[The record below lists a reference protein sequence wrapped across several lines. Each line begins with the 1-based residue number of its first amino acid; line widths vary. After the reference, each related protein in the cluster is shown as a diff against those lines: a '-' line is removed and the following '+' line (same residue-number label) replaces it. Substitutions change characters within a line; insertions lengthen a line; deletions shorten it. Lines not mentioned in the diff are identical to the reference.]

1 MSIVGKCCYIPAGRS
16 VRLNVGDEM
25 DIEEGS
31 ASTYTT
37 GESPSS
43 TEARPRERLAPEERR
58 DKLLDAAL
66 AVFSE
71 LGFER
76 ATLNDVAD
84 RVGATKGCLY
94 HYFESKEK
102 LLLELVRE
110 RKGAHLA
117 DYEEF
122 VKSLE
127 GSREERLEALLRR
140 MWQGLQEP
148 GQVELATLTL
158 NQVSRV
164 PELRRFLV
172 DEVIA
177 QKQQT
182 LQRALA
188 RDGQDA
194 DASDAAIAAV
204 IPCMILG
211 VAICEHVLGGSESGG
226 PTAEQ
231 LGDAVTRV
239 LLHGIK

>member
-1 MSIVGKCCYIPAGRS
+1 M
-16 VRLNVGDEM
+16 E
-25 DIEEGS
+25 IEEGTTS
-31 ASTYTT
+31 EVAT
-37 GESPSS
+37 GESAPT
-43 TEARPRERLAPEERR
+43 TEARQRERLAPEERR

-110 RKGAHLA
+110 RKAAHLA
-117 DYEEF
+117 DYEAF
-122 VKSLE
+122 VQSIG
-127 GSREERLEALLRR
+127 GSREERLEALLKR

-182 LQRALA
+182 LQRVLA

-194 DASDAAIAAV
+194 ADAADAAAMAAV

-226 PTAEQ
+226 LTAEQ

-239 LLHGIK
+239 LLHGVK

>member
-1 MSIVGKCCYIPAGRS
+1 M
-16 VRLNVGDEM
+16 E
-25 DIEEGS
+25 IEEGRATAAAEGQPEAS
-31 ASTYTT
+31 AE
-37 GESPSS
+37 G
-43 TEARPRERLAPEERR
+43 RRERLPPEERR

-76 ATLNDVAD
+76 ATLNDVAE

-110 RKGAHLA
+110 RKTAHLS

-122 VKSLE
+122 VNST
-127 GSREERLEALLRR
+127 GGTREQRIEALVRR

-148 GQVELATLTL
+148 GQIELATLTL
-158 NQVSRV
+158 NQVARV
-164 PELRRFLV
+164 PELRRYLV
-172 DEVIA
+172 EEVIS

-182 LQRALA
+182 LERALA
-188 RDGQDA
+188 GA
-194 DASDAAIAAV
+194 GEAEGKGGTDAADVTAMATV

-211 VAICEHVLGGSESGG
+211 VALCEHLIRGGESGG
-226 PTAEQ
+226 LTSEQ
-231 LGDAVTRV
+231 LGEAVTRV
-239 LLHGIK
+239 LLHGVK

>member
-1 MSIVGKCCYIPAGRS
+1 M
-16 VRLNVGDEM
+16 E
-25 DIEEGS
+25 IEEGT
-31 ASTYTT
+31 ASGFTT
-37 GESPSS
+37 GESP
-43 TEARPRERLAPEERR
+43 TAEARPRERLAPEERR

-110 RKGAHLA
+110 RKAAHLA
-117 DYEEF
+117 DYEAF
-122 VKSLE
+122 VQSIE

-188 RDGQDA
+188 RDGTDAA
-194 DASDAAIAAV
+194 DAAAIAAV

-211 VAICEHVLGGSESGG
+211 VAICEHVLGGSETGG
-226 PTAEQ
+226 LTAEQ
-231 LGDAVTRV
+231 LGEAVTRV

>member
-1 MSIVGKCCYIPAGRS
+1 M
-16 VRLNVGDEM
+16 E
-25 DIEEGS
+25 IEEGRGS
-31 ASTYTT
+31 GFAV
-37 GESPSS
+37 GESGPA
-43 TEARPRERLAPEERR
+43 EPKRERLAPEERR

-122 VKSLE
+122 VRSLD

-148 GQVELATLTL
+148 GQIELATLTL

-177 QKQQT
+177 QKQKT
-182 LQRALA
+182 LEAALA
-188 RDGQDA
+188 RDGQDST
-194 DASDAAIAAV
+194 DAAAIAAV

-211 VAICEHVLGGSESGG
+211 VAICEHVLGGSETSGL
-226 PTAEQ
+226 TAEQ
-231 LGDAVTRV
+231 LGDAVTSV

>member
-1 MSIVGKCCYIPAGRS
+1 M
-16 VRLNVGDEM
+16 E
-25 DIEEGS
+25 IEEGT
-31 ASTYTT
+31 ASGFAT
-37 GESPSS
+37 GESPAS
-43 TEARPRERLAPEERR
+43 EARPRERLAPEERR

-110 RKGAHLA
+110 RKAAHLA
-117 DYEEF
+117 DYEAF
-122 VKSLE
+122 VQSIE
-127 GSREERLEALLRR
+127 GSRGERLEALLRR

-148 GQVELATLTL
+148 GQIELAILTL

-188 RDGQDA
+188 RDGA
-194 DASDAAIAAV
+194 DAADTADATAIAAV

-211 VAICEHVLGGSESGG
+211 VAICEHVLGGSETGG
-226 PTAEQ
+226 LTAEQ
-231 LGDAVTRV
+231 LGEAVTRV

>member
-1 MSIVGKCCYIPAGRS
+1 M
-16 VRLNVGDEM
+16 E
-25 DIEEGS
+25 IEEGT
-31 ASTYTT
+31 ASGFAT
-37 GESPSS
+37 GESAP
-43 TEARPRERLAPEERR
+43 TAEARQRERLAPEERR

-122 VKSLE
+122 VNSTG
-127 GSREERLEALLRR
+127 GSREQRIEALVRR

-148 GQVELATLTL
+148 GQIELAILTL
-158 NQVSRV
+158 NQVARV
-164 PELRRFLV
+164 PELRRYLV
-172 DEVIA
+172 EEVIS

-182 LQRALA
+182 LERALA
-188 RDGQDA
+188 TAGSRDGGA
-194 DASDAAIAAV
+194 GETNAAEVTAMAAV

-211 VAICEHVLGGSESGG
+211 VAICEHLLRGGESGG
-226 PTAEQ
+226 LTPEQ
-231 LGDAVTRV
+231 LGEAVTRV
-239 LLHGIK
+239 LLHGVS

>member
-1 MSIVGKCCYIPAGRS
+1 M
-16 VRLNVGDEM
+16 E
-25 DIEEGS
+25 IEEGT
-31 ASTYTT
+31 ASGFAT
-37 GESPSS
+37 GESAP
-43 TEARPRERLAPEERR
+43 TAEAKQRERLAPEERR

-110 RKGAHLA
+110 RKAAHLA

-122 VKSLE
+122 VNSTG
-127 GSREERLEALLRR
+127 GSREQRIEALVRR

-148 GQVELATLTL
+148 GQIELAILTL
-158 NQVSRV
+158 NQVARV
-164 PELRRFLV
+164 PELRRYLV
-172 DEVIA
+172 EEVIS
-177 QKQQT
+177 QKQRT
-182 LQRALA
+182 LERALA
-188 RDGQDA
+188 SAGTGGQGDTE
-194 DASDAAIAAV
+194 AAHVTAMAAV
-204 IPCMILG
+204 MPCMILG
-211 VAICEHVLGGSESGG
+211 VAICEHLLRGSESGG
-226 PTAEQ
+226 LTPEQ

>member
-1 MSIVGKCCYIPAGRS
+1 M
-16 VRLNVGDEM
+16 E
-25 DIEEGS
+25 IEEGT
-31 ASTYTT
+31 ASSFTT
-37 GESPSS
+37 GESAP
-43 TEARPRERLAPEERR
+43 TPEARPRERLAPEERR

-110 RKGAHLA
+110 RKAAHLA
-117 DYEEF
+117 DYEAF
-122 VKSLE
+122 VQSIE

-188 RDGQDA
+188 RDGTDAA
-194 DASDAAIAAV
+194 DAADAAAIAAV

-226 PTAEQ
+226 LTPEQ

>member
-1 MSIVGKCCYIPAGRS
+1 M
-16 VRLNVGDEM
+16 E
-25 DIEEGS
+25 IEEGRAPTYAVDDS
-31 ASTYTT
+31 APAETK
-37 GESPSS
+37 
-43 TEARPRERLAPEERR
+43 RERLAPEERR

-117 DYEEF
+117 DYEKF
-122 VKSLE
+122 VTSIE
-127 GSREERLEALLRR
+127 GSREERIGALLRQ

-148 GQVELATLTL
+148 GQIELATLTL

-182 LQRALA
+182 LERALA
-188 RDGQDA
+188 RDGQD
-194 DASDAAIAAV
+194 DAGAAEAAAIAAV

-211 VAICEHVLGGSESGG
+211 VAICEHVLGGSESGRLSS
-226 PTAEQ
+226 EQ
-231 LGDAVTRV
+231 LGEAVTQV

>member
-1 MSIVGKCCYIPAGRS
+1 M
-16 VRLNVGDEM
+16 E
-25 DIEEGS
+25 IEEGA
-31 ASTYTT
+31 ASGFAT
-37 GESPSS
+37 GESAPA
-43 TEARPRERLAPEERR
+43 TEPRQRERLAPEERR

-110 RKGAHLA
+110 RKAAHLA
-117 DYEEF
+117 DYEAF
-122 VKSLE
+122 VQSIE

-188 RDGQDA
+188 RDGTDAA
-194 DASDAAIAAV
+194 DAADAAAIAAV

-211 VAICEHVLGGSESGG
+211 VAICEHVLGASESGG
-226 PTAEQ
+226 LTAEQ

>member
-1 MSIVGKCCYIPAGRS
+1 M
-16 VRLNVGDEM
+16 E
-25 DIEEGS
+25 IEEGP
-31 ASTYTT
+31 AAANAVE
-37 GESPSS
+37 ESMLAEPK
-43 TEARPRERLAPEERR
+43 RERLAPEERR

-117 DYEEF
+117 DYEKF
-122 VKSLE
+122 VGSIE

-148 GQVELATLTL
+148 GQIELAILTL

-182 LQRALA
+182 LERALA
-188 RDGQDA
+188 RDGENA
-194 DASDAAIAAV
+194 AEAAEAAAIAAV

-211 VAICEHVLGGSESGG
+211 VAICEHVLGASESGG